1 MIPLAVV
8 KVVDSVLDKFVE
20 DKDLKLQLEHE
31 LKNSLNQANLA
42 QIDVNKT
49 EAQHHSMFV
58 AGWRPAIGWVAAIG
72 FAYTFVLQPFL
83 QWIMVMQGVEAQLP
97 EINTEILFELVIAML
112 GMAGL
117 RSFEKLNG
125 VSRK

>member
-1 MIPLAVV
+1 MIPAAISIVGNI
-8 KVVDSVLDKFVE
+8 LDKFVE
-20 DKDLKLQLEHE
+20 DKDLKMKLEHE
-31 LKNSLNQANLA
+31 LKNSLNEANLA
-42 QIDVNKT
+42 QIDVNKS
-49 EAQHHSMFV
+49 EAQHHSIFV

-72 FAYTFVLQPFL
+72 FAYTFVFQPFL
-83 QWIMVMQGVEAQLP
+83 QWIMVMQGVEGTLP

-125 VSRK
+125 VSRR

>member
-1 MIPLAVV
+1 MIPAAISIVGN
-8 KVVDSVLDKFVE
+8 VLDKFVE
-20 DKDLKLQLEHE
+20 DKDLKMKLEHE
-31 LKNSLNQANLA
+31 LKNSLNEANLA
-42 QIDVNKT
+42 QISVNKT
-49 EAQHHSMFV
+49 EAQHHSIFV

-83 QWIMVMQGVEAQLP
+83 QWIMIMQGVEGTLP

-125 VSRK
+125 VSRR